1 MKKDT
6 IFYLARH
13 GQTQWNIEH
22 RIQGQLDSCLTVEG
36 KAQAMRL
43 ASSCCSLGITQILTS
58 PLGRAVETADICGT
72 LLNLPVKKVQG
83 FEERNFGLW
92 QGKLTPAMAL
102 HSDYDEIV
110 SQMTDCKPEQ
120 GESAKQV
127 FTRFD
132 FALKSVLK
140 VFLENSLKH
149 SLKEM
154 SKKMPKDTPLIVI
167 HGELLRCFMT
177 QFNKGK
183 LVSTGYDYPNG
194 KLIKIVYNHEL
205 DQFYY
210 HS

>member
-1 MKKDT
+1 MNKNT

-22 RIQGQLDSCLTVEG
+22 RIQGQLDSCLTEEG
-36 KAQAMRL
+36 KVQALRL
-43 ASSCCSLGITQILTS
+43 AHLCHSLGITKVLTS
-58 PLGRAVETADICGT
+58 PLGRAIETAEICGHE
-72 LLNLPVKKVQG
+72 LNLTVTKIKG
-83 FEERNFGLW
+83 FEERNFGMW
-92 QGKLTPAMAL
+92 QGELTPKMAL

-120 GESAKQV
+120 GESAKQS
-127 FTRFD
+127 FTRFSQ
-132 FALKSVLK
+132 ALRAILQTPLNASSN
-140 VFLENSLKH
+140 EDTI
-149 SLKEM
+149 
-154 SKKMPKDTPLIVI
+154 DTPLIII

-194 KLIKIVYNHEL
+194 KLIKIVYDHEL

-210 HS
+210 HA